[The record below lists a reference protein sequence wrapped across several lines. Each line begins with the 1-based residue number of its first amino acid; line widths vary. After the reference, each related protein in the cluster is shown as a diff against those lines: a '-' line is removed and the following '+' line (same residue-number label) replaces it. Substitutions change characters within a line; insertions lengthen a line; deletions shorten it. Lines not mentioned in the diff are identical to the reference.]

1 MHFDV
6 LQKIKTMPYIKI
18 TAVVSSKC
26 SKDSIG
32 YQTEPVVT
40 EEVMKEAQGMIKGH
54 DSLSLSLD
62 GPTVTVSGRVFP
74 PSKTL
79 ATETSKILSEAHDSV
94 EERNQRAEA
103 AHKSLVDQYAQAAG
117 LPVVE

>member
-1 MHFDV
+1 
-6 LQKIKTMPYIKI
+6 MPSVKI

-32 YQTEPVVT
+32 YQTDPIVT
-40 EEVMKEAQGMIKGH
+40 DEVMKEAQSIIKGH

-79 ATETSKILSEAHDSV
+79 AADTSNILSEAHDAV

-103 AHKSLVDQYAQAAG
+103 NHKSLVDQYAQAAG
-117 LPVVE
+117 LPVVQ